1 MENSRIDRI
10 DQLTASTILVN
21 LFREAMNYA
30 VDEYGACTWAKPDN
44 WNSYVQHFRTR
55 FNDRYETYPWGQN
68 GYIEAKYQDYLHS
81 LGDVTL
87 TSALDMYIDSIKD

>member
-1 MENSRIDRI
+1 MQLMSMEH
-10 DQLTASTILVN
+10 AH
-21 LFREAMNYA
+21 
-30 VDEYGACTWAKPDN
+30 GAWAKPDN

-87 TSALDMYIDSIKD
+87 TSALDMYIDSI